1 MWSSP
6 RAAQDENTSGRNYPR
21 SLLPAP
27 HAQRQSSFIFLG
39 RQMQSEVNFTNTHHP
54 RPQSSLC
61 PRGLPLAWDYGGVTQ
76 LQCKASPC
84 TWPQDLS
91 PVNLLEDMTRSCPR
105 HFFPPQLGHSRHKHG
120 ALIIHPIFQKTP
132 YLTAPSLTAP
142 GPFAVKPQRGCQCLL
157 GPSSFT
163 LSLLNPSPQDCP
175 EHFQPSS
182 QSSNPR
188 RQVTHWPCPL
198 P

>member
-1 MWSSP
+1 
-6 RAAQDENTSGRNYPR
+6 
-21 SLLPAP
+21 
-27 HAQRQSSFIFLG
+27 
-39 RQMQSEVNFTNTHHP
+39 MQSEVNFTNTHHP
-54 RPQSSLC
+54 RPQSSLR
-61 PRGLPLAWDYGGVTQ
+61 PRGLPLAWDYGGATQ

-91 PVNLLEDMTRSCPR
+91 PVNLLEDMIRSCPR

-120 ALIIHPIFQKTP
+120 ALVIHPMFKKTP
-132 YLTAPSLTAP
+132 HLTAPSLIAP

-163 LSLLNPSPQDCP
+163 LSLLSPSPQDCP
-175 EHFQPSS
+175 ERFQPSS
-182 QSSNPR
+182 QSFNPQ

>member
-84 TWPQDLS
+84 TCPQDLS

-132 YLTAPSLTAP
+132 HLTAPSLTAP
-142 GPFAVKPQRGCQCLL
+142 GPFAVKP
-157 GPSSFT
+157 
-163 LSLLNPSPQDCP
+163 
-175 EHFQPSS
+175 
-182 QSSNPR
+182 
-188 RQVTHWPCPL
+188 
-198 P
+198 